1 MITPIRK
8 DKPEYLTRYTTR
20 LTMHEYI
27 LLLPILFIFHDM
39 EEIIGFG
46 CFFRNNPH
54 IFERFPRITKAY
66 KDYTTAGM
74 ALAVYEEFVPFFG
87 ISLLAYYFENDVLY
101 TVWFGLLIS
110 LTAHFLIHIGQS
122 IYIKKYIPSL
132 ITSIICLP
140 ITAVILIKSSQYI
153 VVSLSTVTI
162 IVGSVLLMIVNL
174 RFAHWLMHRF
184 GKQLG

>member
-1 MITPIRK
+1 MR
-8 DKPEYLTRYTTR
+8 EYV
-20 LTMHEYI
+20 

-46 CFFRNNPH
+46 WFFKNNPE
-54 IFERFPRITKAY
+54 IFERFPKITAVY
-66 KDYTTAGM
+66 RGFTTAGM
-74 ALAVYEEFVPFFG
+74 ALAVYEEFIPFFG
-87 ISLLAYYFENDVLY
+87 ISLIAYYFENDVLN
-101 TVWFGLLIS
+101 TIWLGLLIS
-110 LTAHFLIHIGQS
+110 LTAHFIVHIGQS

-140 ITAVILIKSSQYI
+140 ISLVILMNSLQYI
-153 VVSLSTVTI
+153 DISLSTVLLI
-162 IVGSVLLMIVNL
+162 GGSIMFMIANL

>member
-1 MITPIRK
+1 
-8 DKPEYLTRYTTR
+8 
-20 LTMHEYI
+20 MHEYI

-46 CFFRNNPH
+46 WFFRNNPY
-54 IFERFPRITKAY
+54 IFEKFPRITKAY

-74 ALAVYEEFVPFFG
+74 ALAVYEEFIPFFG

-110 LTAHFLIHIGQS
+110 LTVHFLIHIGQS

-132 ITSIICLP
+132 ITSIICFP
-140 ITAVILIKSSQYI
+140 ITAVVLVNSSQYI
-153 VVSLSTVTI
+153 VVSLSTALLM
-162 IVGSVLLMIVNL
+162 VGSILLMIVNL
-174 RFAHWLMHRF
+174 RFAHWLMRRF